1 MLYLQSKGT
10 LTCIPFPSRDC
21 RDCPHCAE
29 QIRESQYKGLIILTM
44 LHGGN
49 LAWVAGV
56 SFLTASH
63 PQWHQPALLHGNN
76 VQTPWKDGWRV
87 GGGKH
92 PCPLQVQH
100 PSRASIFP
108 GKYRALKY
116 RAECAKGARELACA
130 LTVVETG
137 SHQGK
142 TCSSPDPVLKKQWKW
157 WEWDQHPPG
166 YLFYQMSSPGSRH
179 LNRR

>member
-108 GKYRALKY
+108 GKFSEPR
-116 RAECAKGARELACA
+116 
-130 LTVVETG
+130 
-137 SHQGK
+137 
-142 TCSSPDPVLKKQWKW
+142 
-157 WEWDQHPPG
+157 PPG
-166 YLFYQMSSPGSRH
+166 LLRPLHYVGPPDYIIGHWRPNSLTIPSALLWGQGVE
-179 LNRR
+179 L